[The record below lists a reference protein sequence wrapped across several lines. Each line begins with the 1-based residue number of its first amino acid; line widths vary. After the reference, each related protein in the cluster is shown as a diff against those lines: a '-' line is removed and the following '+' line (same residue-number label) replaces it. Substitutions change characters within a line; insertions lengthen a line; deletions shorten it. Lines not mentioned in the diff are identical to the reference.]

1 MTAMDQYDIPKP
13 VVPQPDPATTARIP
27 LYDPNYQPP
36 YPTGY
41 AAPYPPS
48 YPAPGEP
55 GYPPNYQGGYP
66 PAYPPAGPPAYAP
79 AGPPSPV
86 APPANPPADT
96 RSSRH
101 RSGNSRPAARG
112 RGVLA
117 AFLTTIGCLAGSL
130 AVAAF
135 VLSTIVL
142 NPERPG
148 QVIKAALSTSAGRT
162 ITTDAIA
169 TALRTAN
176 PTMTSAQASA
186 DAAAIVASPQLTS
199 SLGSSKSDVSSALL
213 AQLKAI
219 DPASAAAISATATN
233 ANPLSALPTGVASTA
248 NRAHSALRTAEIA
261 LVIIAVLAIVIA
273 LLLGPRRDRTLVRVG
288 YWALGASVIQL
299 VIWWGLPRALGHF
312 TNAWAQV
319 GAAAL
324 RAGGAGLVGVF
335 ITLAAIGAVCLT
347 VGYVA
352 RAAHA

>member
-1 MTAMDQYDIPKP
+1 MDQYDIPKP
-13 VVPQPDPATTARIP
+13 VVPQPDPATTARLP
-27 LYDPNYQPP
+27 PYDPNYQPP
-36 YPTGY
+36 YPAGY
-41 AAPYPPS
+41 AAPYPPG
-48 YPAPGEP
+48 YPPPGEP
-55 GYPPNYQGGYP
+55 GYPPNYQAGHA
-66 PAYPPAGPPAYAP
+66 AYPPAA
-79 AGPPSPV
+79 PPSYVPV
-86 APPANPPADT
+86 GAPGRVTPAPDPTVAT

-101 RSGNSRPAARG
+101 RSDGPSPTARG
-112 RGVLA
+112 RGVLS

-142 NPERPG
+142 NPARPG
-148 QVIKAALSTSAGRT
+148 QVIKAALSTSAGRV

-169 TALRTAN
+169 AALRTAN
-176 PTMTSAQASA
+176 PTMTSKQASV
-186 DAAAIVASPQLTS
+186 DAAAIVASPQLAS

-213 AQLKAI
+213 DQLKAI

-248 NRAHSALRTAEIA
+248 NRAHTALRTAEIV
-261 LVIIAVLAIVIA
+261 LVVIAVLAIALA
-273 LLLGPRRDRTLVRVG
+273 LLIGPRRDRTLVRVG
-288 YWALGASVIQL
+288 YWALGASVVQL
-299 VIWWGLPRALGHF
+299 IIWFGLPRVLGHF

-335 ITLAAIGAVCLT
+335 IALAVIGAVSLT

-352 RAAHA
+352 RAARA

>member
-1 MTAMDQYDIPKP
+1 MDQYDIPKP
-13 VVPQPDPATTARIP
+13 VVPQPDPATTARLP
-27 LYDPNYQPP
+27 LYDPDYQPP

-41 AAPYPPS
+41 AAPYPPG
-48 YPAPGEP
+48 YPPPGEP

-66 PAYPPAGPPAYAP
+66 PNYPPTYPPP
-79 AGPPSPV
+79 GPPSP
-86 APPANPPADT
+86 AGPSAQPPPPSADT

-112 RGVLA
+112 RGVLS

-213 AQLKAI
+213 DQLKTI

-233 ANPLSALPTGVASTA
+233 ANPLSALPTGVVSTA
-248 NRAHSALRTAEIA
+248 DRAHSALRTAEIA
-261 LVIIAVLAIVIA
+261 LVIIAVLAIAFA
-273 LLLGPRRDRTLVRVG
+273 LLIGPRRDRTLVRVG

-299 VIWWGLPRALGHF
+299 VIWFGLPRALGHF

-335 ITLAAIGAVCLT
+335 ITLAGIGVVCLT

-352 RAAHA
+352 RAARA